1 MPHGPCWSGA
11 DNSVAGLGAL
21 LYGLRVITF
30 PPAGTEAEF
39 DALTRQDLLPA
50 VTSLTGSLGLGEVVP
65 FTDGSLPVYA
75 VGDDL
80 VLKLFPP
87 VHLDELPTERTMLEV
102 LHGKLP
108 IPTPGV
114 ERAGEQDG
122 WGYVLMDR
130 LPGETLKN
138 AWPRLSTEDKAR
150 LAPELGEALA
160 ALHSLHDPR
169 LDVLGPP
176 NWADFLAEQR
186 ANIVEHH
193 RKRGLDES
201 WIAQIPAFLDSV
213 DLGAPP
219 VVPLH
224 TEFMRDHLMVAHD
237 GDRWRLTGLFDF
249 EPAMRGAAEYDF
261 VAVGLFVSGG
271 DADFLRRLLA
281 GYGVTPDEHFARR
294 CLAYALLHVY
304 SNFTWY
310 LRVLPA
316 PAEPTLESLS
326 QAWWGA

>member
-1 MPHGPCWSGA
+1 MIP
-11 DNSVAGLGAL
+11 
-21 LYGLRVITF
+21 F

-50 VTSLTGSLGLGEVVP
+50 VTSLGFGEAVP
-65 FTDGSLPVYA
+65 FTEGSLPVYA
-75 VGDDL
+75 VGEDL

-87 VHLDELPTERTMLEV
+87 VHRDELPTERTMLEV

-108 IPTPGV
+108 IPTPAV
-114 ERAGEQDG
+114 HDAGERDG
-122 WGYVLMDR
+122 WGYVLMER
-130 LPGETLKN
+130 LRGETLKD
-138 AWPRLSTEDKAR
+138 AWPKLSTEDKHR
-150 LAPELGEALA
+150 LAPELGEALAA

-176 NWADFLAEQR
+176 DWAAFVDGQR
-186 ANIVEHH
+186 AKVVEHH
-193 RKRGLDES
+193 RRTGLDES

-213 DLGAPP
+213 DLGSPP
-219 VVPLH
+219 IVPLH

-237 GDRWRLTGLFDF
+237 GGRPRLTGLFDF

-271 DADFLRRLLA
+271 DKDFLGRLLA
-281 GYGVTPDEHFARR
+281 GYGAEPDEEFSRR

-310 LRVLPA
+310 FRVLPA
-316 PAEPTLESLS
+316 PEEPTLESLS
-326 QAWWGA
+326 RAWW

>member
-1 MPHGPCWSGA
+1 
-11 DNSVAGLGAL
+11 VF
-21 LYGLRVITF
+21 YGRFVISF

-65 FTDGSLPVYA
+65 FTEGSLPVYA

-108 IPTPGV
+108 IPTPALRDVG
-114 ERAGEQDG
+114 ERDG
-122 WGYVLMDR
+122 WGYVLMER
-130 LPGETLKN
+130 LRGETLKD
-138 AWPRLSTEDKAR
+138 AWPKLSTEDRNR

-160 ALHSLHDPR
+160 ALHSLRDPR
-169 LDVLGPP
+169 LDVLDPP
-176 NWADFLAEQR
+176 DWAAFVAEQR
-186 ANIVEHH
+186 ANVVEHH
-193 RKRGLDES
+193 RRTGLGEG
-201 WIAQIPAFLDSV
+201 WIARIPAFLDSV
-213 DLGAPP
+213 ELGSPP
-219 VVPLH
+219 AVPLH
-224 TEFMRDHLMVAHD
+224 TEFMRDHVMVTHD
-237 GDRWRLTGLFDF
+237 GERGYYATGLFDF

-271 DADFLRRLLA
+271 DKDFLRRLLA
-281 GYGVTPDEHFARR
+281 GYGAEPDEEFSRR
-294 CLAYALLHVY
+294 CLAYAFLHVY

-310 LRVLPA
+310 LKVLPA
-316 PAEPTLESLS
+316 PEEPTPEALAR
-326 QAWWGA
+326 AWW

>member
-1 MPHGPCWSGA
+1 M
-11 DNSVAGLGAL
+11 
-21 LYGLRVITF
+21 ITF

-50 VTSLTGSLGLGEVVP
+50 VRSLGLGEVVP
-65 FTDGSLPVYA
+65 FTEGSLPVYA
-75 VGDDL
+75 VGEDL

-87 VHLDELPTERTMLEV
+87 VHRDELPTERTMLEV

-108 IPTPGV
+108 IPTPAVHDVG
-114 ERAGEQDG
+114 ERDG
-122 WGYVLMDR
+122 WGYVLMER
-130 LPGETLKN
+130 LRGETLKD
-138 AWPRLSTEDKAR
+138 AWPKLSTEDKQR

-176 NWADFLAEQR
+176 DWATFVVEQC
-186 ANIVEHH
+186 ANVVEHH
-193 RKRGLDES
+193 RRTGLGER
-201 WIAQIPAFLDSV
+201 WITQIPGFLGSV
-213 DLGAPP
+213 DLGEPP
-219 VVPLH
+219 SVPLH

-237 GDRWRLTGLFDF
+237 GGRPRLTGLFDF

-271 DADFLRRLLA
+271 DKDFLRRLLA
-281 GYGVTPDEHFARR
+281 GYGVEPDEEFSRR

-310 LRVLPA
+310 LSVLPA
-316 PAEPTLESLS
+316 PEEPTLESLS
-326 QAWWGA
+326 RTWW

>member
-1 MPHGPCWSGA
+1 M
-11 DNSVAGLGAL
+11 
-21 LYGLRVITF
+21 ITF

-50 VTSLTGSLGLGEVVP
+50 VRSLGFGEAVP
-65 FTDGSLPVYA
+65 FTEGSLPVYA

-87 VHLDELPTERTMLEV
+87 VHLGELPTERTMLEV

-108 IPTPGV
+108 IPTPAV
-114 ERAGEQDG
+114 HEAGERDG
-122 WGYVLMDR
+122 WGYVLMER
-130 LPGETLKN
+130 LRGETLKD
-138 AWPRLSTEDKAR
+138 AWPKLSTEDKHR

-160 ALHSLHDPR
+160 ALHSLRDPR

-176 NWADFLAEQR
+176 DWAAFVAEQR
-186 ANIVEHH
+186 AKVVEHH
-193 RKRGLDES
+193 RRTGLDES

-213 DLGAPP
+213 ELGSPP
-219 VVPLH
+219 AVPLH
-224 TEFMRDHLMVAHD
+224 TEFMRDHLMVTHD
-237 GDRWRLTGLFDF
+237 GGRPRLTGLFDF

-261 VAVGLFVSGG
+261 VAVGLFVSGE
-271 DADFLRRLLA
+271 DKDFLRRLLT
-281 GYGVTPDEHFARR
+281 GYGAEPDEDFSRR

-310 LRVLPA
+310 LGVLPA
-316 PAEPTLESLS
+316 PEEPTLEHLS
-326 QAWWGA
+326 RAWW

>member
-1 MPHGPCWSGA
+1 M
-11 DNSVAGLGAL
+11 
-21 LYGLRVITF
+21 ITF

-50 VTSLTGSLGLGEVVP
+50 VRSLGFGEAVP
-65 FTDGSLPVYA
+65 FTEGSLPVYA

-87 VHLDELPTERTMLEV
+87 VHLGELPTERTMLEV

-108 IPTPGV
+108 VPTPAV
-114 ERAGEQDG
+114 HEAGERDG
-122 WGYVLMDR
+122 WGYVLMER
-130 LPGETLKN
+130 LRGETLKD
-138 AWPRLSTEDKAR
+138 AWPKLSTEDKHR

-160 ALHSLHDPR
+160 ALHSLRDPR

-176 NWADFLAEQR
+176 DWTTFVAEQR
-186 ANIVEHH
+186 AKVVEHH
-193 RKRGLDES
+193 RRTGLDES
-201 WIAQIPAFLDSV
+201 WITQIPAFLDSV
-213 DLGAPP
+213 ELGSPP
-219 VVPLH
+219 AVPLH
-224 TEFMRDHLMVAHD
+224 TEFMRDHLMVTHD
-237 GDRWRLTGLFDF
+237 GGRPRLTGLFDF

-271 DADFLRRLLA
+271 DKDFLRRLLT
-281 GYGVTPDEHFARR
+281 GYGVEPDEDFSRR

-310 LRVLPA
+310 LGILPA
-316 PAEPTLESLS
+316 PEGPTLESLS
-326 QAWWGA
+326 RAWW

>member
-1 MPHGPCWSGA
+1 MTP
-11 DNSVAGLGAL
+11 
-21 LYGLRVITF
+21 F

-50 VTSLTGSLGLGEVVP
+50 VTSLGLGEAVP
-65 FTDGSLPVYA
+65 FTEGSLPVYA
-75 VGDDL
+75 VGEDL

-108 IPTPGV
+108 IPTPAVHDVG
-114 ERAGEQDG
+114 ERDG
-122 WGYVLMDR
+122 WGYVLMER
-130 LPGETLKN
+130 LRGETLKD
-138 AWPRLSTEDKAR
+138 AWPKLSTEDKHR

-160 ALHSLHDPR
+160 ALHSLRDPR
-169 LDVLGPP
+169 LDVLEPP
-176 NWADFLAEQR
+176 DWAAFVAGQR
-186 ANIVEHH
+186 AKVVEHH
-193 RKRGLDES
+193 RRTGLDES
-201 WIAQIPAFLDSV
+201 WISQIPAFLDSV
-213 DLGAPP
+213 DLGSPP

-237 GDRWRLTGLFDF
+237 GERPRLTGLFDF

-271 DADFLRRLLA
+271 DKDFLRRLLA
-281 GYGVTPDEHFARR
+281 GYGAEPDEAFSRR

-316 PAEPTLESLS
+316 PDEPTLESLGR
-326 QAWWGA
+326 AWW